1 MTDLYE
7 SQRAMR
13 AMRRAAIQ
21 RGVIAI
27 LDVGTSKIACL
38 ILRFDGRDRMPEGE
52 GIGNMA
58 GQSQFR
64 VIGAATTRSRGVALG
79 ESCAMQE
86 TERAVRTAV
95 QAAQKM
101 ANVRVD
107 HVIACLS
114 GGQPR
119 SYGLAGQVLVE
130 GDTVREADVAR
141 VLAACDIPDYG
152 AEREVLHA
160 QPVNFALDHRSGL
173 IDPREQIGQRLA
185 CDMHMLTVD
194 TAVVQNL
201 IYCLKR
207 CDLELAGLASSA
219 YVSGIA
225 ALVEDEQEL
234 GAACI
239 DMGGGT
245 TGLSIFMKK
254 HMIYA
259 DTVRLG
265 GEHITSDISK
275 GLQVSMAVAE
285 RIKTF
290 HGGVV
295 ATGMDDREMIEI
307 GGETEESGEA
317 NASIAAELP
326 TAAMLILLLLVGQF
340 NSLRRPAII
349 LSTIPLGLVGVTF
362 GLLIANSSFG
372 FFTLLGLISLSG
384 IIINNAIVLLD
395 RIAIELREF
404 GRSQQEAILHAAQ
417 QRFRPILLTT
427 ATTVLGM
434 TPLLWGGTAMF
445 KPMAITIIFGL
456 AFATALTLLVVPV
469 LYSILFRVSFRN

>member
-1 MTDLYE
+1 MTNLYQ

-38 ILRFDGRDRMPEGE
+38 ILRFDARERVPEGE
-52 GIGNMA
+52 GIGAMA
-58 GQSQFR
+58 GQTQFR
-64 VIGAATTRSRGVALG
+64 VIGAATTRSRGIELG
-79 ESCAMQE
+79 ETCSVQE

-119 SYGLAGQVLVE
+119 SYGLAGIVNVDSDVVSE
-130 GDTVREADVAR
+130 SDVAR
-141 VLAACDIPDYG
+141 VLAACDVPDFG
-152 AEREVLHA
+152 MDREILHA

-173 IDPREQIGQRLA
+173 IDPRDQIGRRLA

-194 TAVVQNL
+194 TSVIQNL

-219 YVSGIA
+219 YVSGIS

-245 TGLSIFMKK
+245 TGISIFMKK
-254 HMIYA
+254 HMIFA

-265 GEHITSDISK
+265 GGHVTQDISK
-275 GLQVSMAVAE
+275 GLKIGMATAE

-307 GGETEESGEA
+307 GGETGDWEHDRRTVSRSELIGIIRPRIEEILEA
-317 NASIAAELP
+317 VRERLDAAGFEHLPSQQIVLTGGASQIPGLDTLAPKILGQQVRVGRPLRVHGLPQAATGSAFASAVGLSLFAAHPQDEWWDFEMPAELGAP
-326 TAAMLILLLLVGQF
+326 R
-340 NSLRRPAII
+340 SLKRAVR
-349 LSTIPLGLVGVTF
+349 
-362 GLLIANSSFG
+362 
-372 FFTLLGLISLSG
+372 
-384 IIINNAIVLLD
+384 
-395 RIAIELREF
+395 
-404 GRSQQEAILHAAQ
+404 
-417 QRFRPILLTT
+417 
-427 ATTVLGM
+427 
-434 TPLLWGGTAMF
+434 WF
-445 KPMAITIIFGL
+445 KD
-456 AFATALTLLVVPV
+456 
-469 LYSILFRVSFRN
+469 NW